1 MTNDVNLRKETEF
14 HKRKYSGKP
23 VGFKCLL
30 IENNRES
37 QIIRVRTK
45 MDGNLEI
52 LDSVDNDYYSVR
64 DATLMEMTLIQ
75 EAILKGKENDH
86 V

>member
-1 MTNDVNLRKETEF
+1 
-14 HKRKYSGKP
+14 
-23 VGFKCLL
+23 
-30 IENNRES
+30 
-37 QIIRVRTK
+37 

-75 EAILKGKENDH
+75 EAILKRKERDH